1 MPELVSASV
10 PSSQTV
16 ALRAHGLEEC
26 GSLVSHNLSVS
37 KHIGFEVLSAY
48 SAHVCHPDLLREGGF
63 IQFIPKEGLPLLW
76 RGTRSWRIMIAAGPS
91 VMAGARLPGR
101 LGF

>member
-1 MPELVSASV
+1 MDNFLPSELGLCLTRELLQKGFAF
-10 PSSQTV
+10 
-16 ALRAHGLEEC
+16 RARGLEEC

-63 IQFIPKEGLPLLW
+63 IQFIPKEGLPRLW
-76 RGTRSWRIMIAAGPS
+76 RVTSRG
-91 VMAGARLPGR
+91 VV
-101 LGF
+101 